1 LFLIALIASALSAA
15 VWLLVIRRYDRLQPE
30 PLKTMLWVGLAA
42 GFLAVIVAGPL
53 NSWVMFNLSVA
64 SGGRETLG
72 GFFILAVF
80 VGINEEVWKG
90 LFTMLLMKRHKEVDE
105 PVDGMIYAMTA
116 SLGFAA
122 LENILYMLE
131 NGLGVIVIRSLLS
144 VPAHLACGA
153 IWGYGYSKV
162 RFLEGKKELM
172 PHVLPWL
179 LLAAAGHAVYDL
191 LAFTG
196 VGLILIVPLLFI
208 MWRYVHRRLKA
219 LAALNPQAVS
229 ARDSLG

>member
-1 LFLIALIASALSAA
+1 MFLAAVIASLLSAA

-30 PLKTMLWVGLAA
+30 PLKTMLWVGLAG
-42 GFLAVIVAGPL
+42 GFLAVLVAGPL
-53 NSWVMFNLSVA
+53 NSWVLTVLTLS

-72 GFFILAVF
+72 QLLTFAIF
-80 VGINEEVWKG
+80 VGINEEVWKAF
-90 LFTMLLMKRHKEVDE
+90 FTMLLLKRRKEVDE
-105 PVDGMIYAMTA
+105 PIDGMIYAMTA

-122 LENILYMLE
+122 LENIMYMLE
-131 NGLGVIVIRSLLS
+131 YGLGVIVIRSLLS

-153 IWGYGYSKV
+153 MWGYGYSKV

-172 PHVLPWL
+172 PHVLPWV
-179 LLAAAGHAVYDL
+179 LLAALCHAAYDM

-196 VGLILIVPLLFI
+196 AGLILIVPLLFF

-219 LAALNPQAVS
+219 LAALHPTAS
-229 ARDSLG
+229 